1 MERTTERVR
10 EGIMIFLW
18 WGGGIIQR
26 PVATLSFQI
35 MNRFRV
41 SQSSTAQRAILSA
54 LNQQRI
60 IVCLKNTQSR
70 VFNQV
75 YKSTIDDTYMDNRK
89 LTTEFANKFYSWNQ
103 NNLTFKAMK
112 QYMVPPSP
120 PPLLHFGCHYLGQA
134 LLFFFA
140 SAHYSII
147 VVIFLSLCSSLVTA
161 PPPFFADLQPVCCS
175 LSSFFTLGL
184 TSDLVPFWRMF
195 SCMLVLLFFP

>member
-1 MERTTERVR
+1 MRWKRCFGKDDR
-10 EGIMIFLW
+10 ESQRRDNDFFYGG
-18 WGGGIIQR
+18 GGGIIQR

-134 LLFFFA
+134 LLFF
-140 SAHYSII
+140 
-147 VVIFLSLCSSLVTA
+147 LPL
-161 PPPFFADLQPVCCS
+161 
-175 LSSFFTLGL
+175 L
-184 TSDLVPFWRMF
+184 TIQ
-195 SCMLVLLFFP
+195 